1 MVYHRASQCVCGG
14 PIAMLKRAYST
25 LTVKSLD
32 EDQRIIRGMATTP
45 SPDRVGDVVEPLGVK
60 FKNPLPLLWQHDPT
74 KPVGTVKFG
83 KPTKDGVAF
92 EAQLAKVDQPGT
104 LKDRVDEAWQSVK
117 LGLVRATSIGFRPFG
132 GAVEVIQKVFRVLND
147 GAMEI

>member
-60 FKNPLPLLWQHDPT
+60 FKNPLPLWWQHAPT

-83 KPTKDGVAF
+83 KPTKDGVPF
-92 EAQLAKVDQPGT
+92 EAQLAKGDQPGT
-104 LKDRVDEAWQSVK
+104 LKEIGRASCWER
-117 LGLVRATSIGFRPFG
+117 GLI
-132 GAVEVIQKVFRVLND
+132 
-147 GAMEI
+147 